1 MDVIQLKPRCRT
13 DRGDGHLNS
22 IAFSRGLTLIELLA
36 SIAIV
41 AILVA
46 VGVPSYSQ
54 FQASQ
59 RITSQINILSAG
71 LALTR
76 SAAIKRNQHVVLCK
90 SPDGD
95 HCQRTGATWQ
105 EGWLV
110 FVDTDHDRKRGQ
122 NEHILYVNGPFA
134 QGLVLKYAAFGS
146 KHYVTY
152 RPSGFTRT
160 NGTFTLCDPRYP
172 DSAKALILMKTG
184 RVRAS
189 STKSDGS
196 PLDCG
201 K

>member
-1 MDVIQLKPRCRT
+1 MDVIQLKPRYRT
-13 DRGDGHLNS
+13 DCGNGHLIS
-22 IAFSRGLTLIELLA
+22 ITLSRGLTLIELMS

-46 VGVPSYSQ
+46 VGFPFVGHFYT
-54 FQASQ
+54 SQ
-59 RITSQINILSAG
+59 RITSQVNILSAG

-90 SPDGD
+90 SPDGS
-95 HCQRTGATWQ
+95 HCQRTGASWQ

-110 FVDTDHDRKRGQ
+110 FVDMDHDRKRGQ
-122 NEHILYVNGPFA
+122 AERILYINGPFA
-134 QGLVLKYAAFGS
+134 EGLTLKYAAFGS
-146 KHYVTY
+146 RHYVAY

-172 DSAKALILMKTG
+172 ESAKVMKTG

-189 STKSDGS
+189 SVKSDGS